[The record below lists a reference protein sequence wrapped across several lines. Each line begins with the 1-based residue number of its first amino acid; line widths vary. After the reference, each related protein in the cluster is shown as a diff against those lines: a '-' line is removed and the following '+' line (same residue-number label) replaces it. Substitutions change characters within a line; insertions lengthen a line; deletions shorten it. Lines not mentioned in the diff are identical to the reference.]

1 MLESDFNELLEEYIS
16 STISDKD
23 FLTLVSAAS
32 SNPKWKQKF
41 DEAEKMLEMSSSS
54 FIDKSRRRFKT
65 KFREYIETQKSK
77 MRSIQNRNS
86 FLTKSLI
93 YIFAGVIIT
102 AVSLYF
108 ELFIKKTT
116 FGMMIVL
123 FQIISIVIILTIGV
137 YVFFFRGK
145 D

>member
-1 MLESDFNELLEEYIS
+1 
-16 STISDKD
+16 
-23 FLTLVSAAS
+23 
-32 SNPKWKQKF
+32 
-41 DEAEKMLEMSSSS
+41 MLEMSSSS